1 MKKPIFMNRTL
12 LTVEAV
18 SVEANLREQ
27 VKPCSGGRSQ
37 NPKLGEGTS
46 GMSQVYQAPVSA
58 KANLREQVKSHSGGR
73 SQNRRLAKG
82 LPA

>member
-1 MKKPIFMNRTL
+1 MTMVL
-12 LTVEAV
+12 LPRLARNDLPTISAK
-18 SVEANLREQ
+18 ANLHQQ
-27 VKPCSGGRSQ
+27 VKPRSGGRSQ

-58 KANLREQVKSHSGGR
+58 KANLREQVKPCSGDR